1 MHPAPRFPTKSMMHS
16 FPSSASVL
24 LLSTVVFLSSFST
37 NISPLANALT
47 ITRARSPV
55 SNDVVADP
63 LAINARDPFDSNG
76 NQRRDGIF
84 GPGPEPDRD
93 VAVIIPRVVGAP
105 QLSNLTKGSARKGPA
120 RANKPDEDKPD
131 EDELEDMSDKDND
144 APKVEDPPKPHHP
157 DHRKKHPT
165 PDDPKKCDDDEKS
178 QSQEPCPSKNGG
190 SPA

>member
-1 MHPAPRFPTKSMMHS
+1 MMHS

-24 LLSTVVFLSSFST
+24 LLSTVVLLSSFST
-37 NISPLANALT
+37 NTSPLANALT

-63 LAINARDPFDSNG
+63 RAINARDPFDSNG

-93 VAVIIPRVVGAP
+93 VAVIIPREMIPRPSTLQSG
-105 QLSNLTKGSARKGPA
+105 KARKNPDD
-120 RANKPDEDKPD
+120 NKPNGDT
-131 EDELEDMSDKDND
+131 SNKDND

-157 DHRKKHPT
+157 GGHGKKSPK
-165 PDDPKKCDDDEKS
+165 PGGPKKCDDDENS
-178 QSQEPCPSKNGG
+178 QNGEPCPLENGDPTAEVHTA
-190 SPA
+190 SPTTADHSSLSFRRND